1 MPMQEEQEV
10 YEWISEILEKSL
22 PEGELSEVLKNGFI
36 LCELINKILSKNP
49 SIAIKQPSKSNLGF
63 FQMEN
68 IEYFINK
75 AKECGVPSSENFQT
89 IDLYERKNIK
99 QVYNC
104 IYSLSRNL
112 YKNGRTDIRVIGP
125 KLVEKMPIV
134 FTKEQLEEAERAVS
148 GQYGYI
154 KPSK

>member
-1 MPMQEEQEV
+1 MSEYQEV
-10 YEWISEILEKSL
+10 SQWMSEILGRSL
-22 PEGELSEVLKNGFI
+22 PEGDLKDVLKNGFI
-36 LCELINKILSKNP
+36 LCELINKILASTSSTLKE
-49 SIAIKQPSKSNLGF
+49 PSKSNLGF

-68 IEYFINK
+68 IEYFITK
-75 AKECGVPSSENFQT
+75 ARECGVPNSENFQT
-89 IDLYERKNIK
+89 IDLYEGKNMK
-99 QVYNC
+99 QVLTC

-125 KLVEKMPIV
+125 KLVEKVPIV
-134 FTKEQLEEAERAVS
+134 FSKEQLEDAERAVS